1 MGIALALIV
10 LMVITAAAS
19 TLLVVQVGR
28 EIDDLQ
34 RSYIPAYGDL
44 ARTNVRLLEQSVALR
59 HMIIS
64 KLTPSEHDRSE
75 GLVKM
80 YVEAGAAADREILA
94 ARKALHD
101 LLQSNTA
108 SHDVARLTAL
118 DHHVQGVLEAK
129 RKLESETERLLP
141 LLESHNIRVIE
152 AELERVDERRDD
164 LARLIESTR
173 SEMLLTLRA
182 EAADIMADQ
191 HKVILGSIVLTV
203 LAALIGLLFSSMV
216 SKGVTQPVRRLLEA
230 SQAVEAGRLDV
241 AIPVTT
247 QDEIGG
253 LTRAFNKM
261 VEQLRLKE
269 HIRATFGKYI
279 DPRVVEGLIDPSN
292 LAAEGQRRTM
302 TVLFCDLRGFTQ
314 ASEGMTP
321 QGLVKVMN
329 RYFSLMSEPIRAR
342 GGVLDKYIGD
352 SIMAYWGAP
361 FVAEQEQQLACL
373 AALDMLARVDQLRR
387 EAPELM
393 GFRQLPAVLDI
404 RIGIATGEVLVGSIG
419 SESMLNYTV
428 MGDAVNIAS
437 RLESANRFYGTKLLV
452 PESTAVGAAGAVE
465 LRELDQATLRGQ
477 RLPQTI
483 YEVMARKDELG
494 PVRSALRDRYAEAL
508 AAYRARR
515 WDEARGIL
523 TAALVTVPRDG
534 PCRTLLE
541 RIDHFEREPPP
552 ANWTG
557 EWRFDTK

>member
-1 MGIALALIV
+1 
-10 LMVITAAAS
+10 
-19 TLLVVQVGR
+19 
-28 EIDDLQ
+28 
-34 RSYIPAYGDL
+34 
-44 ARTNVRLLEQSVALR
+44 
-59 HMIIS
+59 
-64 KLTPSEHDRSE
+64 
-75 GLVKM
+75 
-80 YVEAGAAADREILA
+80 
-94 ARKALHD
+94 
-101 LLQSNTA
+101 
-108 SHDVARLTAL
+108 
-118 DHHVQGVLEAK
+118 
-129 RKLESETERLLP
+129 
-141 LLESHNIRVIE
+141 
-152 AELERVDERRDD
+152 
-164 LARLIESTR
+164 
-173 SEMLLTLRA
+173 
-182 EAADIMADQ
+182 
-191 HKVILGSIVLTV
+191 
-203 LAALIGLLFSSMV
+203 
-216 SKGVTQPVRRLLEA
+216 
-230 SQAVEAGRLDV
+230 
-241 AIPVTT
+241 
-247 QDEIGG
+247 
-253 LTRAFNKM
+253 
-261 VEQLRLKE
+261 
-269 HIRATFGKYI
+269 
-279 DPRVVEGLIDPSN
+279 
-292 LAAEGQRRTM
+292 
-302 TVLFCDLRGFTQ
+302 
-314 ASEGMTP
+314 
-321 QGLVKVMN
+321 
-329 RYFSLMSEPIRAR
+329 
-342 GGVLDKYIGD
+342 
-352 SIMAYWGAP
+352 
-361 FVAEQEQQLACL
+361 
-373 AALDMLARVDQLRR
+373 MLARVDQLRR